1 MSIESQVRDFYN
13 ENFKRFDSSRFSVW
27 KAVKKFVD
35 DIPENSNI
43 LDAGCG
49 NGKNMVY
56 MNSKNINC
64 IGIDFSQQLL
74 QICREKSLNV
84 LESDIRKLPFV
95 DNEFDFVIS
104 IAVVHHISSHEDRIK
119 SINEM
124 LRVCKSGGKV
134 LISVWAL
141 EQDKDSRFNFNLGD
155 NLVKWEDTTR
165 YYHIFNHVTIR
176 NLFHSFNIENIF
188 CEMGNWFVT
197 IKKS

>member
-35 DIPENSNI
+35 DIPESSNV

-56 MNSKNINC
+56 MNSKNINS

-95 DNEFDFVIS
+95 DNEFDFVVS
-104 IAVVHHISSHEDRIK
+104 IAVVHHISSYEDRIK

-124 LRVCKSGGKV
+124 LRVCKLGGKV

-165 YYHIFNHVTIR
+165 YYHIFNHETI
-176 NLFHSFNIENIF
+176 NKLFESFNVENIF

-197 IKKS
+197 IKK

>member
-35 DIPENSNI
+35 NIPENSNV

-49 NGKNMVY
+49 NGKNMIY
-56 MNSKNINC
+56 MNNKNINC

-74 QICREKSLNV
+74 QICRDKSLNV
-84 LESDIRKLPFV
+84 LESDIRNLPFQ
-95 DNEFDFVIS
+95 DNEFDFIIS
-104 IAVVHHISSHEDRIK
+104 IAVVHHISSHKDRIK

-124 LRVCKSGGKV
+124 LRVCKSGGKL

-141 EQDKDSRFNFNLGD
+141 EQDKGSRFNFNLGD
-155 NLVKWEDTTR
+155 NLVKWENTTR
-165 YYHIFNHVTIR
+165 YYHIFNNETIR
-176 NLFHSFNIENIF
+176 NLFNSFNIENIF
-188 CEMGNWFVT
+188 CEMGNWFVI
-197 IKKS
+197 IKK